1 MNAPARAAHQN
12 IVQSGSLTPSELAA
26 LIDISA
32 VQAFHTEADVR
43 DLARIAV
50 AEGFIAAHVLPNFLP
65 LLRSLVPAGGKT
77 LVGGPIGFP
86 AGGHT
91 TRTKVA
97 EGVELAEN
105 GAEEL
110 DMMINVGR
118 LKSGDL
124 DYVRA
129 DIRAVAEAIAPVPL
143 KVILELAHLTDD
155 EIRAAAAI
163 VAESGAAFVKTG
175 TGWTP
180 SATTL
185 ERLQIIVD
193 TVQGAVQ
200 VKASGGIRSLASI
213 ADMVRLGVTRFGINT
228 RVAVDLV
235 RECRALPGGKLDI
248 SPKAA

>member
-1 MNAPARAAHQN
+1 MHNTRHRSPLPA
-12 IVQSGSLTPSELAA
+12 SLSPRELAA

-43 DLARIAV
+43 ELAGIAV
-50 AEGFIAAHVLPNFLP
+50 AEGFIAAHVLPHFVP
-65 LLRSLVPAGGKT
+65 LLRSLVPSGGLT
-77 LVGGPIGFP
+77 LVGGPVGFP
-86 AGGHT
+86 SGGHT

-97 EGVELAEN
+97 EAVELAGN
-105 GAEEL
+105 GAQEL

-129 DIRAVAEAIAPVPL
+129 DIRAVVEAIAPVSL

-155 EIRAAAAI
+155 EIRAASAI
-163 VAESGAAFVKTG
+163 VATSGAAFVKTG

-180 SATTL
+180 SATTPEKL
-185 ERLQIIVD
+185 KLIIE
-193 TVQGAVQ
+193 TVEGGVE
-200 VKASGGIRSLASI
+200 VKASGGIRSLGSI

-228 RVAVDLV
+228 KVAVDLV
-235 RECRALPGGKLDI
+235 RQCAALPGGRLDI
-248 SPKAA
+248 TGVAG